1 MMPDSIHPE
10 AVENDDNKVRI
21 EALGRVVNT
30 QNRDQF
36 ERILRERTWSGA
48 IDITGWTLDA
58 VTALVI
64 VCADQKLSITIK
76 HGNRYF
82 MPIRFPKRRML
93 ESFAEAI
100 IEGKF

>member
-1 MMPDSIHPE
+1 MMPDSLHPE
-10 AVENDDNKVRI
+10 IDDDNDKVRI
-21 EALGRVVNT
+21 ESLGKFVNK

-36 ERILRERTWSGA
+36 ERILRERTWNGA

-58 VTALVI
+58 VKALVI
-64 VCADQKLSITIK
+64 VCADKNLSITIK
-76 HGNRYF
+76 HGSRYF

>member
-1 MMPDSIHPE
+1 MMPDSLHPE
-10 AVENDDNKVRI
+10 IDDDNDKVRI
-21 EALGRVVNT
+21 ESLGKFVNE

-36 ERILRERTWSGA
+36 ERILRERTWNGA

-58 VTALVI
+58 VKALII
-64 VCADQKLSITIK
+64 VCADKNLSITIK
-76 HGNRYF
+76 HGSRYF
-82 MPIRFPKRRML
+82 MPICFPKRRML

>member
-1 MMPDSIHPE
+1 MMPDSLYPE
-10 AVENDDNKVRI
+10 TENDENKIRI
-21 EALGRVVNT
+21 ESLGRIVNA

-64 VCADQKLSITIK
+64 VCADEKLSITIK

-100 IEGKF
+100 IAGKF

>member
-1 MMPDSIHPE
+1 MIPDSYHPE
-10 AVENDDNKVRI
+10 IDNDDDKIRI
-21 EALGRVVNT
+21 ESLGRVVNEL
-30 QNRDQF
+30 NRDQF

-58 VTALVI
+58 VTALVV
-64 VCADQKLSITIK
+64 VCADKKLSITIK
-76 HGNRYF
+76 HGSRYF
-82 MPIRFPKRRML
+82 MPIIFPKKRML